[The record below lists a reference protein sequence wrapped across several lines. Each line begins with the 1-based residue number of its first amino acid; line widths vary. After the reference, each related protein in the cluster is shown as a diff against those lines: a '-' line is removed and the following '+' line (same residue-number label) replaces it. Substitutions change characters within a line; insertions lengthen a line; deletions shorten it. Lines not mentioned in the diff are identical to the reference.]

1 MFGLTKEDLT
11 AMINPCA
18 IFNSVQCSCCPLVI
32 KNHIWHGTYKTSFDK
47 QKKFIDKYY
56 THIKNKIF

>member
-18 IFNSVQCSCCPLVI
+18 IFNSIQSSCCPLVKKI
-32 KNHIWHGTYKTSFDK
+32 TYVAWYKTSFDK
-47 QKKFIDKYY
+47 QKKFIYTYY
-56 THIKNKIF
+56 THIKNKIS